1 MNTASRLVIATSR
14 TALRPQTRTIT
25 STAKAAS
32 SSILSSQ
39 TKHESHASVSQ
50 KDIRNLEKQRELN
63 ATGRRDE
70 LNERVASSDA
80 FNIRTFTKY
89 LAPSRPF
96 PGGQTSK
103 FTTEAAYSV
112 STNYNP
118 FDAGIVIPIA
128 QDFTLK
134 QAAADI
140 RVPFLP
146 DNYTP
151 YRAPQPAPVVSKPI
165 IYTVAPTSTH
175 IAAPSA
181 LTELMDN
188 NAIRV
193 SFHDLPEI
201 SFETSEATEDAM
213 LKNIFSDVLKH

>member
-1 MNTASRLVIATSR
+1 MNTASRLVLANTR
-14 TALRPQTRTIT
+14 TALRPQTRYIT

-39 TKHESHASVSQ
+39 TKHESHASVNQ
-50 KDIRNLEKQRELN
+50 KDIRNINKQKQLN
-63 ATGRRDE
+63 ATGLRDE

-80 FNIRTFTKY
+80 FQVRTFTKY

-118 FDAGIVIPIA
+118 FDAGVVIPTA
-128 QDFTLK
+128 QDFGIK
-134 QAAADI
+134 QATAEI
-140 RVPFLP
+140 KVPFLP

-151 YRAPQPAPVVSKPI
+151 FRAPVPEPVVSRPI
-165 IYTVAPTSTH
+165 IYTVADSSTH
-175 IAAPSA
+175 IASPSA
-181 LTELMDN
+181 LTELLDN
-188 NAIRV
+188 TAIRV
-193 SFHDLPEI
+193 SFHDLPEYNVE
-201 SFETSEATEDAM
+201 SSQSAEDAM

>member
-1 MNTASRLVIATSR
+1 MNTASRLVLASSKS
-14 TALRPQTRTIT
+14 ALRQTRTIT

-39 TKHESHASVSQ
+39 TKHESSA
-50 KDIRNLEKQRELN
+50 
-63 ATGRRDE
+63 ARRDE
-70 LNERVASSDA
+70 VTGERAASSDA
-80 FNIRTFTKY
+80 FNKGTFTKY

-96 PGGQTSK
+96 PSGQTSK
-103 FTTEAAYSV
+103 FTTEAAYNV

-118 FDAGIVIPIA
+118 FDAGVVIPSA
-128 QDFTLK
+128 QDFSLK
-134 QAAADI
+134 QAASEI

-146 DNYTP
+146 DNYSP
-151 YRAPQPAPVVSKPI
+151 YRPPQPEPIVSKPV

-181 LTELMDN
+181 LTELLDN

-193 SFHDLPEI
+193 SFHDLPEF
-201 SFETSEATEDAM
+201 SAEASESTEDAM
-213 LKNIFSDVLKH
+213 LRNIFSDVLKH